1 MRETAFQSLLSSR
14 KKDLKMYSCSLEV
27 IINSIDYPPKIN
39 NINGFFLNLQ
49 GIEKFLQEFYD
60 EVEGN
65 NVPARIADSDTRS
78 QKSKLT
84 AGRKSEISS
93 VAGS

>member
-65 NVPARIADSDTRS
+65 NVPVRV
-78 QKSKLT
+78 
-84 AGRKSEISS
+84 E
-93 VAGS
+93 